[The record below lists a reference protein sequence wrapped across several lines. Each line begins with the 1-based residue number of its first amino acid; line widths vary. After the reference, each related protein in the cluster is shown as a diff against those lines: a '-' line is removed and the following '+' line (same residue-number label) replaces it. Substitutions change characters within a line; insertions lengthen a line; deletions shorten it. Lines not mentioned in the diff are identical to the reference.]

1 MYIKLVNGQPE
12 IYTFEQLRQDNPNTS
27 FSKTLSNEILEKFAV
42 YPYVQQEIPTFN
54 EKTQKLID
62 IGFINNGM
70 QWIKSWN
77 VVEKSQ
83 EEIENWI
90 KEQSNSLRAQ
100 RNFLLSETDYLALS
114 DNTLTQEMAAYRQA
128 LRDITTQ
135 SGFPETV
142 VWPIKP
148 A

>member
-12 IYTFEQLRQDNPNTS
+12 TYTLEQLRQDNPNTS
-27 FSKTLSNEILEKFAV
+27 FSKTLSNEILEIFAV

-54 EKTQKLID
+54 EKTQKLVD
-62 IGFINNGM
+62 IGFINDGI

-83 EEIENWI
+83 EEIESWI
-90 KEQSNSLRAQ
+90 EEKSNNVRAQ

-114 DNTLTQEMAAYRQA
+114 DNTLTQEMAIYRQA
-128 LRDITTQ
+128 LRDITNQ
-135 SGFPETV
+135 AGFPETII
-142 VWPIKP
+142 WPTKP
-148 A
+148 V